1 MATPFRQGQISNS
14 ISDST
19 VASGIQTSVSSITV
33 HEDMIK
39 LLQQQITMLTK
50 KKSSSYIY
58 NVRHYKPD
66 KIKDAAVINDLIFYI
81 STMIFK
87 RFKFLSNKFDLY
99 NYETKGSI
107 GYVMMSEKCLNI
119 KEDEKEEFWFKYA

>member
-87 RFKFLSNKFDLY
+87 RFKFLSDKFNLY